1 MNLEIKKKDQILYE
15 EIHLRHLNLLVDLKN
30 NHFNNWFF
38 KMALINTFDDLK
50 IFISN
55 LEKNKYKCIIAIERK
70 KIIGYVYTYPINN
83 KKTCLKIAS
92 PTIIHESKNTSTREL
107 TLNLIR
113 NSISNKNS
121 NTSNWFISSEV
132 NDNDLISCSRELGF
146 QPLQEIILWEKK
158 TSTKYL
164 DYNNINSFEQIN
176 KTNIKSFLSFVRS
189 NESIIIRNLLDLDYS
204 DIYKRSDKEC
214 GMIKNKEGIL
224 LGILKDI
231 SYENQN
237 VYSIIKGELWDSELN
252 NLLGNIIQNLNE
264 KGKNIIFKTYSHDKK
279 LNSFISNLNFIEIRQ
294 EMILV
299 RNTLIKRVIKEKKLI
314 NKPWENIIGKINPQG
329 NAFPSPMPIKFK

>member
-1 MNLEIKKKDQILYE
+1 MNLEIEKKDQILYE
-15 EIHLRHLNLLVDLKN
+15 EIHLRHLNLILDLKN

-50 IFISN
+50 IFISK
-55 LEKNKYKCIIAIERK
+55 LEKNKHKCIIAIENK
-70 KIIGYVYTYPINN
+70 KIIGYVYAYPINN
-83 KKTCLKIAS
+83 KKTCLKINS
-92 PTIIHESKNTSTREL
+92 PKIIRESKNSSIREL
-107 TLNLIR
+107 TLNLIKH
-113 NSISNKNS
+113 SIASNNS
-121 NTSNWFISSEV
+121 NISNWFISSEV

-146 QPLQEIILWEKK
+146 QPLQEIILWKK
-158 TSTKYL
+158 QTSNNYL
-164 DYNNINSFEQIN
+164 DYNNIYSYEQIN
-176 KTNIKSFLSFVRS
+176 KSNIKSFLSFVRS

-252 NLLGNIIQNLNE
+252 NLLGNILQNINVR
-264 KGKNIIFKTYSHDKK
+264 GDNIVFKTYSHDKK
-279 LNSFISNLNFIEIRQ
+279 LNSLISDLNFTESRQ
-294 EMILV
+294 ELILV
-299 RNTLIKRVIKEKKLI
+299 RNTLIKRIVKEKKLNI
-314 NKPWENIIGKINPQG
+314 KPWENIIGKINPQG
-329 NAFPSPMPIKFK
+329 NAYPSPMPINF

>member
-1 MNLEIKKKDQILYE
+1 MNLEIEKKDQILYE
-15 EIHLRHLNLLVDLKN
+15 EIHLRHLNLLLDLKN

-38 KMALINTFDDLK
+38 KMALINTLDDLK
-50 IFISN
+50 VFIST

-83 KKTCLKIAS
+83 KKTCLKISS
-92 PTIIHESKNTSTREL
+92 PTIIQESKYTSTRDL
-107 TLNLIR
+107 ILNLIR
-113 NSISNKNS
+113 HSISNKNS

-146 QPLQEIILWEKK
+146 QPLQEIILWKK
-158 TSTKYL
+158 QTSNKYL
-164 DYNNINSFEQIN
+164 DYNNIYSYEQVN
-176 KTNIKSFLSFVRS
+176 KSNIKSFLNFVRS

-204 DIYKRSDKEC
+204 DIYKRSDKKC

-237 VYSIIKGELWDSELN
+237 VYSIIKGELWDSDIN

-264 KGKNIIFKTYSHDKK
+264 NGKNIILRTYSHDKK
-279 LNSFISNLNFIEIRQ
+279 LNSFISDLNFLEIRQ
-294 EMILV
+294 EVILV
-299 RNTLIKRVIKEKKLI
+299 RNTLIKRVVKEKNLI
-314 NKPWENIIGKINPQG
+314 NKPWENIIGKINPDG
-329 NAFPSPMPIKFK
+329 NAYPSPMPIKF

>member
-50 IFISN
+50 IFIST

-83 KKTCLKIAS
+83 KKTCLKISS
-92 PTIIHESKNTSTREL
+92 PTIIQESKYTSTRDL
-107 TLNLIR
+107 ILNLIR
-113 NSISNKNS
+113 HSISNKNS

-146 QPLQEIILWEKK
+146 QPLQEIILWKK
-158 TSTKYL
+158 QTSNKYL
-164 DYNNINSFEQIN
+164 DYNNIYSYEQVN
-176 KTNIKSFLSFVRS
+176 KSNIKSFLNFVRS

-204 DIYKRSDKEC
+204 DIYKRSDKKC

-237 VYSIIKGELWDSELN
+237 VYSIIKGKLWDSDIN

-264 KGKNIIFKTYSHDKK
+264 NGKNIILRTYSHDKK
-279 LNSFISNLNFIEIRQ
+279 LNSFISDLNFLEIRQ
-294 EMILV
+294 EVILV
-299 RNTLIKRVIKEKKLI
+299 RNTLIRRVVKEKNLI
-314 NKPWENIIGKINPQG
+314 NKPWENIIGKINPEG
-329 NAFPSPMPIKFK
+329 NAYPSPMPIKF

>member
-1 MNLEIKKKDQILYE
+1 MNLEIEKKDQILYE
-15 EIHLRHLNLLVDLKN
+15 EIHLRHLNLLLDLKN

-50 IFISN
+50 IFIST

-83 KKTCLKIAS
+83 KKTCLKISS
-92 PTIIHESKNTSTREL
+92 PTIIQESKYTSTRDL
-107 TLNLIR
+107 ILNLIR
-113 NSISNKNS
+113 HSISNKNS

-146 QPLQEIILWEKK
+146 QPLQEIILWKK
-158 TSTKYL
+158 QTSNKYL
-164 DYNNINSFEQIN
+164 DYNNIYSYEQIN
-176 KTNIKSFLSFVRS
+176 KSNIKSFLSFVRS

-204 DIYKRSDKEC
+204 DIYKRSDKKC

-237 VYSIIKGELWDSELN
+237 VYSIIKGELWDSDIN

-264 KGKNIIFKTYSHDKK
+264 NGKNIILRTYSHDKK
-279 LNSFISNLNFIEIRQ
+279 LNSFISDLNFLEIRQ
-294 EMILV
+294 EVILV
-299 RNTLIKRVIKEKKLI
+299 RNTLIRRVVKEKNLI
-314 NKPWENIIGKINPQG
+314 NKPWENIIGKINPEG
-329 NAFPSPMPIKFK
+329 NAYPSPMPIKF

>member
-50 IFISN
+50 IFISK

-92 PTIIHESKNTSTREL
+92 PTIIQESKYTSKREL

-113 NSISNKNS
+113 HSISNKNS

-146 QPLQEIILWEKK
+146 QPLQEIILWEKQ
-158 TSTKYL
+158 TSSKYL
-164 DYNNINSFEQIN
+164 DYNNIYSYEQIN
-176 KTNIKSFLSFVRS
+176 KSNIKSFLTFVRS

-252 NLLGNIIQNLNE
+252 NLLGNIMQNLNA
-264 KGKNIIFKTYSHDKK
+264 KGKNIIFKTYSNDKK
-279 LNSFISNLNFIEIRQ
+279 LNSFISDLKFLEIRQ
-294 EMILV
+294 EIILV
-299 RNTLIKRVIKEKKLI
+299 RNTLLKKVAKERKLI
-314 NKPWENIIGKINPQG
+314 NKPWANIIGKINPQG
-329 NAFPSPMPIKFK
+329 NAFPSPMPTKY

>member
-1 MNLEIKKKDQILYE
+1 MNLEIEKKDQILYE
-15 EIHLRHLNLLVDLKN
+15 EIHLRHLNLLLDLKN

-38 KMALINTFDDLK
+38 KMALINTLDDLK
-50 IFISN
+50 VFIST

-83 KKTCLKIAS
+83 KKTCLKISS
-92 PTIIHESKNTSTREL
+92 PTIIQESKYTSTRDL
-107 TLNLIR
+107 ILNLIR
-113 NSISNKNS
+113 HSISNKNS

-146 QPLQEIILWEKK
+146 QPLQEIILWKK
-158 TSTKYL
+158 QTSNKYL
-164 DYNNINSFEQIN
+164 DYNNIYSYEQVN
-176 KTNIKSFLSFVRS
+176 KSNIKSFLNFIRS

-204 DIYKRSDKEC
+204 DIYKRSDKKC

-237 VYSIIKGELWDSELN
+237 VYSIIKGELWDSDIN

-264 KGKNIIFKTYSHDKK
+264 NGKNIILRTYSHDKK
-279 LNSFISNLNFIEIRQ
+279 LNSFISDLNFLEIRQ
-294 EMILV
+294 EVILV
-299 RNTLIKRVIKEKKLI
+299 RNTLIRRVVKEKNLI
-314 NKPWENIIGKINPQG
+314 NKPWENIIGKINPEG
-329 NAFPSPMPIKFK
+329 NAYPSPMPIKF